1 MKIDAWS
8 SCVQEEVVHIKV
20 PSSLLPE
27 GCFCMY
33 EDHLSFILP
42 PCTGSKIHRQHHLLD
57 QNSEGITIQNRGMGS
72 YILLLSLFEKIPIWL
87 EIATVLFSAVNME
100 ASD

>member
-1 MKIDAWS
+1 MNACVPLWKCQTPGKWSVKIDAWS

-57 QNSEGITIQNRGMGS
+57 
-72 YILLLSLFEKIPIWL
+72 
-87 EIATVLFSAVNME
+87 
-100 ASD
+100 